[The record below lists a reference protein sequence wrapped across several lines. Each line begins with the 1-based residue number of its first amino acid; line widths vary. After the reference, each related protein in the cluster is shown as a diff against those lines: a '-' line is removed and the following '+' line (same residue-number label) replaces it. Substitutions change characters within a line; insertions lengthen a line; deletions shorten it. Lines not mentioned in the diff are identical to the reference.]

1 MARVKQLD
9 VITRSSKNISFYTR
23 KGSDE
28 VFVRT
33 KGGASKDSIKRRPEL
48 ENIRKSNLEFGGCSG
63 MSKEIRRTFATIAHV
78 ADYNLAPVLCS
89 LAKNLQKGDTLNP
102 VGERS
107 LCLSKYKAYL
117 NGFDFNKGYRFDSV
131 LRIPLQWDIDRNIQQ
146 ATVDIPDFACSLGLY
161 LPGNYSLFRI
171 LITLGVATDMILNK
185 NKKGYEPAHPK
196 LNLGNHQTATPWYS
210 TQASVPAQQLLL
222 NISNPD
228 ILLEDSDTLILSIA
242 IEFGTLDAFGNPT
255 ALKYGGAGKILLSR

>member
-9 VITRSSKNISFYTR
+9 VMTGSLKNLSFYTR

-33 KGGASKDSIKRRPEL
+33 KGGPSKNTVKRSPEMAVT
-48 ENIRKSNLEFGGCSG
+48 RKNNLEFGGCSG
-63 MSKEIRRTFATIAHV
+63 MSKEIRRTFASIAHV
-78 ADYNLAPVLCS
+78 ADYNLSAVLCS
-89 LAKNLQKGDTLNP
+89 LAKNLQKGDILNP

-131 LRIPLQWDIDRNIQQ
+131 LRIPMQWEINRTAQQ
-146 ATVDIPDFACSLGLY
+146 ATVEIPDFACSLGLY
-161 LPGNYSLFRI
+161 LPGNYFLFRI
-171 LITLGVATDMILNK
+171 LITLGVATDMILNNNK
-185 NKKGYEPAHPK
+185 NGYEPTHPK
-196 LNLGNHQTATPWYS
+196 LNLGNHHTATPWYS
-210 TQASVPAQQLLL
+210 TQAFVHAQQLLL

-228 ILLEDSDTLILSIA
+228 IPLEDSDSLILSIA